1 MEDKIKKMEATIVGW
16 VNYFRIAKAKSRMEE
31 LDRWVRTRLRM
42 GIWKQ
47 WKRPKTRWINLK
59 RLGINP
65 GKAYEWSNSR
75 RGYCRIA
82 HSPILTRALNNEYLV
97 RHGYVGFANYYY
109 WKTTH
114 QTKLF

>member
-16 VNYFRIAKAKSRMEE
+16 VNYFRMAKAKSRMEE

-82 HSPILTRALNNEYLV
+82 HSPILTRALNNEYFV